1 MSWIEVSLKV
11 SADSAEAV
19 GQALIERGSLGV
31 WEHDSGTITAYFP
44 GDTPQ
49 ERLQAILKE
58 AQSWGAADSPST
70 VTEVP
75 EQDWVA
81 RWKASL
87 TPLRVTPRLVIVP
100 SWQTYQAGPGEQV
113 VVLDPG
119 MAFGTGH
126 HETTRMCLELLD
138 EHLGSGRASNVLD
151 LGTGSGILAI
161 AAARLGALR
170 VVASDIDPVARETA
184 ARNVEINA
192 LMALM
197 ALVTVVDAE
206 AGWRLGP
213 YELIVANLTA
223 EDLSDL
229 MPLIA
234 ENLAPEGTAILSG
247 ILASRESV
255 VAHALA
261 AADLRVTRRRGA
273 GEWAAV
279 EVTCSRKS
287 SCSSKGGTEPRCL

>member
-44 GDTPQ
+44 GDTTQ
-49 ERLQAILKE
+49 EQLQVILEE
-58 AQSWGAADSPST
+58 AKSWSAADSLSIAK
-70 VTEVP
+70 VP
-75 EQDWVA
+75 DQDWVA
-81 RWKASL
+81 QWKERL

-138 EHLGSGRASNVLD
+138 ERLRRGWTSKVLD

-161 AAARLGALR
+161 AAARLGAGR
-170 VVASDIDPVARETA
+170 VVASDIDPVACETA
-184 ARNVEINA
+184 ARNVDINA
-192 LMALM
+192 LSGLA
-197 ALVTVVDAE
+197 TVVDAE
-206 AGWRLGP
+206 AGWTLGP
-213 YELIVANLTA
+213 YDLIVANLTA

-234 ENLAPEGTAILSG
+234 ENLAPEGAAVLSG
-247 ILASRESV
+247 ILASRESI
-255 VAHALA
+255 VARALTA
-261 AADLRVTRRRGA
+261 SDLRVTRRCGA
-273 GEWAAV
+273 GEWAAL
-279 EVTCSRKS
+279 EVARKENSRAHQ
-287 SCSSKGGTEPRCL
+287 GPGY